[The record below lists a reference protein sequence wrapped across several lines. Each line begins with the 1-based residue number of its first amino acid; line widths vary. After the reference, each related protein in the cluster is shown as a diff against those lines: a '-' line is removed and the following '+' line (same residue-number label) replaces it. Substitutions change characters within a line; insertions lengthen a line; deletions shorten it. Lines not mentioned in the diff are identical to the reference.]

1 MAMFP
6 RLAVLYAEGDF
17 KGYRRLM
24 RRSILWSIVFLT
36 PLGICS
42 AIFPE
47 EIILLFFGQGYVGAA
62 IALPFL
68 IWSGIISFV
77 ASFFSNTLMIAGSQ
91 RIWFIMEFMVLALL
105 IIIEFLLIPTI
116 GFMGAAV
123 ATLAGE
129 LCFLGLILSWVTT
142 NSKLRALFFSGDQKE
157 C

>member
-1 MAMFP
+1 
-6 RLAVLYAEGDF
+6 
-17 KGYRRLM
+17 
-24 RRSILWSIVFLT
+24 
-36 PLGICS
+36 
-42 AIFPE
+42 
-47 EIILLFFGQGYVGAA
+47 
-62 IALPFL
+62 
-68 IWSGIISFV
+68 
-77 ASFFSNTLMIAGSQ
+77 
-91 RIWFIMEFMVLALL
+91 MVLALL